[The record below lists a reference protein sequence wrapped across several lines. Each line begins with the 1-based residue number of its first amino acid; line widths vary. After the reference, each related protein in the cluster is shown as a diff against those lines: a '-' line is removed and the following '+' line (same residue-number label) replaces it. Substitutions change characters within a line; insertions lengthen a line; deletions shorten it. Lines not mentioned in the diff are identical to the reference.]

1 MIRANYPEKELVID
15 ILSGSFDAN
24 QSVNYIA
31 QQDKKRLKRVRALMD
46 YSFEVCYSFG
56 EVFLS
61 EDKKACALVLFPDQK
76 RTTLKSIL
84 LDIKLIF
91 SCIGIGNIF
100 KALKRESKIKSLQ
113 PKEAMYYLWFIGVKP
128 QYQHTGIG
136 MKLLDEII
144 KHSDAMERPIYL
156 ETSTTSNLP
165 WYKKFGFEIYN
176 ELDLGY
182 KLFFLKR
189 KLGFGNDR

>member
-1 MIRANYPEKELVID
+1 MVKANYPEKELVID
-15 ILSGSFDAN
+15 ILSESFDAN

-31 QQDKKRLKRVRALMD
+31 QQDKKRLKRIRALME

-61 EDKKACALVLFPDQK
+61 DDKKACALVLFPDQK

-100 KALKRESKIKSLQ
+100 KALKRESKIKNLQ
-113 PKEAMYYLWFIGVKP
+113 PKETMFYLWFIGVKP
-128 QYQHTGIG
+128 EYQNTGIG
-136 MKLLDEII
+136 MNLLDEII
-144 KHSDAMERPIYL
+144 KHSEAMERPIYL
-156 ETSTTSNLP
+156 ETSTMSNLP

>member
-1 MIRANYPEKELVID
+1 MIKATYSEKELVID
-15 ILSGSFDAN
+15 ILSKSFDTN
-24 QSVNYIA
+24 KSVNYIVK
-31 QQDKKRLKRVRALMD
+31 QDAKRLRRIRALMD

-56 EVFLS
+56 EVFFS
-61 EDKKACALVLFPDQK
+61 DDKKSCALVLFPDHK
-76 RTTLKSIL
+76 RTTFKSIL

-91 SCIGIGNIF
+91 SCVGISNIF
-100 KALKRESKIKSLQ
+100 KALSRESKIKKLQ
-113 PKEAMYYLWFIGVKP
+113 PKETMYYLWFIGVKP
-128 QYQHTGIG
+128 EYQHTGIG

-144 KHSDAMERPIYL
+144 YHSDSMERPIYL
-156 ETSTTSNLP
+156 ETSTDSNLP

-189 KLGFGNDR
+189 KLGLSNDK